1 MVLLGQLTQEQCGL
15 GVQGGLEGVMLRE
28 AQEATRKFLE
38 RVEVEEVDRM
48 ELQRHNMLVVKG
60 GQFLA
65 MRFLE
70 EQVLRELWVVERVE
84 LDQLLPG
91 HLSTLEAEVV
101 VVEAQQQQTEAQ
113 EVLEQIMGV
122 EVEVVDAVLLDLL
135 PVQAEREPMGLLWW

>member
-1 MVLLGQLTQEQCGL
+1 MLLGLLTQEQSGL

-28 AQEATRKFLE
+28 AQQVTLKFLE

-60 GQFLA
+60 EQFSE

-70 EQVLRELWVVERVE
+70 EQVLRELWVVEQEV
-84 LDQLLPG
+84 LAQLLPG

-101 VVEAQQQQTEAQ
+101 AVEAQHQQTEAQ
-113 EVLEQIMGV
+113 EVLEQTM
-122 EVEVVDAVLLDLL
+122 EAEEEVVAVALLVLL
-135 PVQAEREPMGLLWW
+135 PVQAEREPMELLWW

>member
-1 MVLLGQLTQEQCGL
+1 
-15 GVQGGLEGVMLRE
+15 MLRE

-101 VVEAQQQQTEAQ
+101 AVEAQHQRTEAR
-113 EVLEQIMGV
+113 EVREQIMGV
-122 EVEVVDAVLLDLL
+122 EVVVVDAVLLDLL
-135 PVQAEREPMGLLWW
+135 RVQAEREPMGLLWW